1 MDDGK
6 KGTFGRGLQKFIQ
19 NNLPYRSPGAIIDDV
34 TLENPKFKSFYKAG
48 SLRKELLAQHSILA
62 PKVPDSAHP
71 VGAFLADKAYNEL
84 MYATLDADKYRRIRD
99 YRTMAQFAEVSDA
112 LDEICDDFLNED
124 EHGNIINLQLR
135 GVVDFDPLISKQ
147 LNDEF
152 GKFINLFDLKE
163 NGWEYVRSMLVDGE
177 LYFENI
183 IHEKHVE
190 EGILGVLGVPVQA
203 IDPVYDNFQNMHIKA
218 YLLRKAK
225 HHKEAEEQFNSMQ
238 DKDFIPMEKNQIT
251 YINSGTW
258 NENKSFRIPFIENA
272 RRAYRQLS
280 LIEDS
285 IIIYRLVRAPERLV
299 FNVDVGNMSAP
310 KSEAYIRRLMQNYWS
325 KKTFSLDENKR
336 VDSFNPQS
344 ILDAYWFP
352 KREGSAGTDV
362 RTLAG
367 GQNLGELDDLKY
379 FVKKLYK
386 ALKVPTNRIESESQ
400 YSGGADATI
409 LREELKF
416 ANFIVRLQHQFSVGL
431 KEAFITHLK
440 LKKMWK
446 DFDLRENVFDLTFT
460 PPRNYFELR
469 KQQIMD
475 LKLNNFS
482 QITQN
487 EGISQG
493 YGQKEWLG
501 WTDEQVK
508 ANRAWLRKDAALQFE
523 LEQIRGGGADWAGGG
538 GAAPAG
544 AADIGGAAGVPPPPG
559 GEDVPPA
566 MGPGG
571 APGAGDAGGAP
582 PPTPVPT
589 PGGEASALPT

>member
-19 NNLPYRSPGAIIDDV
+19 NNLPYRTPGDIIDDV
-34 TLENPKFKSFYKAG
+34 TEENPKFKDFYKAG
-48 SLRKELLAQHSILA
+48 SLRKELLAQHSIIA
-62 PKVPDSAHP
+62 PKTPEANHP
-71 VGAFLADKAYNEL
+71 VGSFLADKAYTEL
-84 MYATLDADKYRRIRD
+84 MYASLDVDKYRRLRD
-99 YRTMAQFAEVSDA
+99 YRVMAQFAEVADA

-124 EHGNIINLQLR
+124 EHGNIINLELR
-135 GVVDFDPLISKQ
+135 DVVDFDPLVKRQ

-152 GKFINLFDLKE
+152 GKFINLFDIKE
-163 NGWEYVRSMLVDGE
+163 RGWEYVRSLLVDGE

-183 IHEKHVE
+183 IHEKHVK
-190 EGILGVLGVPVQA
+190 EGILGVINVPTQA
-203 IDPVYDNFQNMHIKA
+203 IDPVYDNFQNMMIKA

-225 HHKEAEEQFNSMQ
+225 HHKEAEEQFSTLK

-299 FNVDVGNMSAP
+299 FNVDVGNMSTP
-310 KSEAYIRRLMQNYWS
+310 KAEGYMRRLMQNYWS

-352 KREGSAGTDV
+352 KREGSTGTEV
-362 RTLAG
+362 KTLPG
-367 GQNLGELDDLKY
+367 GANLGELDDLNY

-386 ALKVPTNRIESESQ
+386 ALKVPTNRVETETSQ
-400 YSGGADATI
+400 YSADATV

-416 ANFIVRLQHQFSVGL
+416 ANFIVRLQQQFASGL

-440 LKKMWK
+440 LKHLWD
-446 DFDLRENVFDLTFT
+446 DFEMRENVFDLEFV

-475 LKLNNFS
+475 LKLNNF
-482 QITQN
+482 TNVVAN
-487 EGISQG
+487 ESISQG
-493 YGQKEWLG
+493 YGQKEYLG
-501 WTDEQVK
+501 WTDEQIK
-508 ANRAWLRKDAALQFE
+508 ANREWLRKDAALQFE
-523 LEQIRGGGADWAGGG
+523 LDQIRGGGADWAAGG
-538 GAAPAG
+538 GAAPPM
-544 AADIGGAAGVPPPPG
+544 GGDVGGVPPAGSPGEEIPPEIG
-559 GEDVPPA
+559 PVGAPA
-566 MGPGG
+566 GGPGSE
-571 APGAGDAGGAP
+571 
-582 PPTPVPT
+582 VPT
-589 PGGEASALPT
+589 PEPTAGGETSALPT

>member
-19 NNLPYRSPGAIIDDV
+19 NNLPYRTPGDIIDDV
-34 TLENPKFKSFYKAG
+34 TEENPKFKDFYKAG
-48 SLRKELLAQHSILA
+48 SLRKELLAQHSIIA
-62 PKVPDSAHP
+62 PKTPEANHP
-71 VGAFLADKAYNEL
+71 VGSFLADKAYTEL
-84 MYATLDADKYRRIRD
+84 MYASLDVDKYRRLRD
-99 YRTMAQFAEVSDA
+99 YRVMAQFAEVADA

-124 EHGNIINLQLR
+124 EHGNIINLELR
-135 GVVDFDPLISKQ
+135 DVVDFDPLVKRQ

-152 GKFINLFDLKE
+152 GKFINLFDIRE
-163 NGWEYVRSMLVDGE
+163 RGWEYVRALLVDGE

-183 IHEKHVE
+183 IHEKHVK
-190 EGILGVLGVPVQA
+190 EGILGVINVPTQA
-203 IDPVYDNFQNMHIKA
+203 IDPVYDNFQNMMIKA

-225 HHKEAEEQFNSMQ
+225 HHKEAEEQFSTLK

-299 FNVDVGNMSAP
+299 FNVDVGNMSTP
-310 KSEAYIRRLMQNYWS
+310 KAEGYIRRLMQNYWS
-325 KKTFSLDENKR
+325 KKTFSLDDNKR

-352 KREGSAGTDV
+352 KREGSTGTEV
-362 RTLAG
+362 KTLPG
-367 GQNLGELDDLKY
+367 GANLGELDDLNY

-386 ALKVPTNRIESESQ
+386 ALKVPTNRVETETSQ
-400 YSGGADATI
+400 YSADATV

-416 ANFIVRLQHQFSVGL
+416 ANFIVRLQQQFASGL

-440 LKKMWK
+440 LKHLWD
-446 DFDLRENVFDLTFT
+446 DFEMRENVFDLEFV

-475 LKLNNFS
+475 LKLNNF
-482 QITQN
+482 TNVVAN
-487 EGISQG
+487 ESISQG
-493 YGQKEWLG
+493 YGQKEYLG
-501 WTDEQVK
+501 WTDEQIK
-508 ANRAWLRKDAALQFE
+508 ANREWLRKDAALQFE
-523 LEQIRGGGADWAGGG
+523 LDQIRGGGADWAAGG
-538 GAAPAG
+538 GAAPPM
-544 AADIGGAAGVPPPPG
+544 GGDVGGVPPGGSPGEEIPPEIG
-559 GEDVPPA
+559 PVGAPA
-566 MGPGG
+566 GGPGSE
-571 APGAGDAGGAP
+571 
-582 PPTPVPT
+582 VPT
-589 PGGEASALPT
+589 PEPTAGGETSALPT

>member
-1 MDDGK
+1 MADDGK

-19 NNLPYRSPGAIIDDV
+19 NNLPYRSPAAIIDDV
-34 TLENPKFKSFYKAG
+34 TEENPKFKSFYKAG
-48 SLRKELLAQHSILA
+48 SMRKELLAQHSILA
-62 PKVPDSAHP
+62 PKTPEATHP
-71 VGAFLADKAYNEL
+71 VGSFLADKMYNEL
-84 MYATLDADKYRRIRD
+84 MYATLDVDKYRRLRD
-99 YRTMAQFAEVSDA
+99 YRVMAQFAEVADA

-124 EHGNIINLQLR
+124 EHGKILNLRLR
-135 GVVDFDPLISKQ
+135 DVVDFDPLVNKQ

-152 GKFINLFDLKE
+152 NKFINLFDIKE
-163 NGWEYVRSMLVDGE
+163 KGWEYVRSLLVDGE

-183 IHEKHVE
+183 VHEKHLG
-190 EGILGVLGVPVQA
+190 EGILGILNVPTQA
-203 IDPVYDNFQNMHIKA
+203 IDPVYDNYQNMHVKA

-225 HHKEAEEQFNSMQ
+225 HHKDQDEQQQYSGLR

-258 NENKSFRIPFIENA
+258 NENKTFRIPFIENA

-310 KSEAYIRRLMQNYWS
+310 KAEGYIRRLMQNYWS

-352 KREGSAGTDV
+352 KREGSTGTEV
-362 RTLAG
+362 NTLPG
-367 GQNLGELDDLKY
+367 GQNLGELDDLNY

-386 ALKVPTNRIESESQ
+386 ALKVPTNRVETETSQ
-400 YSGGADATI
+400 YSADATV

-416 ANFIVRLQHQFSVGL
+416 ANFIVRLQHQFASGL
-431 KEAFITHLK
+431 KDAFITHLK
-440 LKKMWK
+440 LKSIWK
-446 DFDLRENVFDLTFT
+446 DFDLRENVFDLEFT

-482 QITQN
+482 NITAN
-487 EGISQG
+487 ESISQG
-493 YGQKEWLG
+493 YGQKEYLG
-501 WTDEQVK
+501 WTDEQIK
-508 ANRAWLRKDAALQFE
+508 ANREWLRKDAALQFE
-523 LEQIRGGGADWAGGG
+523 LDQIRGGGADWAAGG
-538 GAAPAG
+538 GAPAPAMGAAAAPPAGGEEVPPEMGPAGGAG
-544 AADIGGAAGVPPPPG
+544 AAP
-559 GEDVPPA
+559 
-566 MGPGG
+566 
-571 APGAGDAGGAP
+571 DAEV
-582 PPTPVPT
+582 PTPEPT
-589 PGGEASALPT
+589 PGGETSALPT